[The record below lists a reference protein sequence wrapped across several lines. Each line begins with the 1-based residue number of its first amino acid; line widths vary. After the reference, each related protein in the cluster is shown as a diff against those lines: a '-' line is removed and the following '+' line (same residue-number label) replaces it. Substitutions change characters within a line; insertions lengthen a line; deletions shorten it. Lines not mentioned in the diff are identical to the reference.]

1 MMKDA
6 AKVIVSLFERRGA
19 IRPDEREVYIYGCDI
34 VLYTLIST
42 LGLLVLGTAFGR
54 LLEAVLCVGIFY
66 INQSFGGG
74 YHADTHMRCFVTM
87 AAGLLIYILSLSL
100 LLPPMVYW
108 VCGFLAL
115 VLLYAVPLVL
125 HKNKAYLA
133 RHKKKLIRRSR
144 LITLLQAMALSLAWI
159 LPGGGI
165 VQAFGPA
172 LTLCALS
179 RLAAKRVQNVDAS
192 A

>member
-1 MMKDA
+1 MIQA
-6 AKVIVSLFERRGA
+6 TAKAIVSLFERRGA

-34 VLYTLIST
+34 ALSTLFST
-42 LGLLVLGTAFGR
+42 LGLLALGAALGR
-54 LLEAVLCVGIFY
+54 LRETALCVGIFY
-66 INQSFGGG
+66 MNQSFGGG
-74 YHADTHMRCFVTM
+74 YHADTHLRCFVTM
-87 AAGLLIYILSLSL
+87 AAGLSVFILSLSL
-100 LLPPMVYW
+100 PLPPITHIISGY
-108 VCGFLAL
+108 LSL

-133 RHKKKLIRRSR
+133 RHKQKLIRRSR

-179 RLAAKRVQNVDAS
+179 RLAAKRAQQSETS